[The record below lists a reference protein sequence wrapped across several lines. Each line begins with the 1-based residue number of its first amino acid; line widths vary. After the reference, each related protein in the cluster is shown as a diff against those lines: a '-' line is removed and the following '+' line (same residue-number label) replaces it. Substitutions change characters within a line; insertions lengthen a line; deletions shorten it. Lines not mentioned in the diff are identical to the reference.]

1 MTSKAFDFVVFG
13 ASGLTGALVTRYLLS
28 DNASS
33 MKWALAGRS
42 EEKLRSLLQNLQKKL
57 SNVESK
63 AFDQVNIIVADSHDK
78 DSLLKM
84 VKSTK
89 VVLTV
94 VGPYTLYGTL
104 LLQLCAE
111 NGVHYCDLTGELV
124 WVKKMMERFSTVAA
138 KTGARIVPFCGYE
151 SIPADIATFMIANAI
166 EKKFHS
172 KTSKV
177 SYNITGLRG
186 MLSGGTCA
194 SMFAL
199 MDTSTSEELKRMRNP
214 FMLAGNDVMQ
224 AKEANGLVKRNQS
237 RLLMSYDKDIESWT
251 ALSVGGTLDSAVVHL
266 SNYLLNNRY
275 GDRFV
280 FDERFALDGFFF
292 ELALTIA
299 LYLLGIMLYF
309 RWTRAI
315 LKRFAPA
322 PSQEASDTTIQ
333 NGFFVASA
341 LGYKEDGQLAVSA
354 SIHGE
359 GDPGYGFTSRVIAE
373 CAMLLA
379 QEKWNPDSPAATKG
393 GFYTPASA
401 FGSHLSDRLAEKN
414 LISIQL
420 REHLRF

>member
-1 MTSKAFDFVVFG
+1 MTSKPFDFVVYG
-13 ASGLTGALVTRYLLS
+13 ASGLTGALITRYLLS
-28 DNASS
+28 EGATS

-42 EEKLRSLLQNLQKKL
+42 EEKLRSLLQNLKKKL
-57 SNVESK
+57 PNMDSKDFDNVK
-63 AFDQVNIIVADSHDK
+63 LLLADSHDK
-78 DSLLKM
+78 DSLLQM

-94 VGPYTLYGTL
+94 VGPYTLHGTL

-124 WVKKMMERFSTVAA
+124 WVKKMMERFGTVAA

-151 SIPADIATFMIANAI
+151 AIPADITTFMITNAI

-177 SYNITGLRG
+177 SFNITGIRG
-186 MLSGGTCA
+186 MVSGGTCA

-199 MDTSTSEELKRMRNP
+199 MDTSTSEELKKLRNP
-214 FMLAGNDVMQ
+214 FMLAGDDVMQ
-224 AKEANGLVKRNQS
+224 AKESNGLVKENQS
-237 RLLMSYDKDIESWT
+237 RMVMSYDKDIESWT
-251 ALSVGGTLDSAVVHL
+251 TLSIGGSIDSAVVHL
-266 SNYLLNNRY
+266 SNFLLNNRY

-280 FDERFALDGFFF
+280 YHERFALNGFFF
-292 ELALTIA
+292 ELTLTIA
-299 LYLLGIMLYF
+299 LYLLGIMIYF

-322 PSQEASDTTIQ
+322 PSQEASDATIQ

-341 LGYKEDGQLAVSA
+341 LGYKEDGQLVISA
-354 SIHGE
+354 SINGQ

-379 QEKWNPDSPAATKG
+379 QGKWNPDSPAARKG